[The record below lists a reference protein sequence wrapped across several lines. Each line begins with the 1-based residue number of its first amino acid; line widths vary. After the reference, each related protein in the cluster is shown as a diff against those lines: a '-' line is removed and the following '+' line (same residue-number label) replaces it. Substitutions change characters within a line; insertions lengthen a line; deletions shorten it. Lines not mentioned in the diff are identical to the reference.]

1 MNTVE
6 ESVTLWIFLMMMR
19 SPDFLMMN
27 SLEKDDKLCENKYSS
42 RKVQNFLMITV
53 VKNISPDLWVMLSAG
68 EYALVCYDD
77 ILIMSDVE

>member
-1 MNTVE
+1 
-6 ESVTLWIFLMMMR
+6 
-19 SPDFLMMN
+19 
-27 SLEKDDKLCENKYSS
+27 
-42 RKVQNFLMITV
+42 MITV